1 MTEPF
6 YKTNE
11 QYGNGIILEFYND
24 SYSLVRGYETQD
36 GKTYKRWGFAEKDK
50 KPVEKA
56 IPWKLELGNAK
67 EAVDVLIYFLR
78 QLQGDKATEPGAI
91 TEKKTPYA
99 PF

>member
-6 YKTNE
+6 FKTSE

-36 GKTYKRWGFAEKDK
+36 GKTYKRWGFPEKDK
-50 KPVEKA
+50 KPTAKA

-67 EAVDVLIYFLR
+67 EAVDVLAFFLR
-78 QLQGDKATEPGAI
+78 QLQGDTATDPGAATSDGEPI
-91 TEKKTPYA
+91 